1 MSTVRSLGVHRGFR
15 RDSYHPAPYGD
26 RADESRPDRARIV
39 VALNGAPVNG
49 AAPNS
54 TSNTAAFVL
63 APPQLP
69 GNFEAERARL
79 TSEIT
84 TANERAASAKARTD
98 ALLPRAAIANLTLQ
112 LRTSVEAAVAAET
125 QAEAEASAMAPP
137 LPPITLIIDA
147 EAFGRVIATVLGEQ
161 LSARGMGAGTTTA
174 AVRSDAMAAKPSMK
188 HARHFDVFLIGV
200 ATLIVLVI
208 LAAWIG

>member
-1 MSTVRSLGVHRGFR
+1 MSTVRSLGVHPGVR

-26 RADESRPDRARIV
+26 RADDSRLDRVRIV

-49 AAPNS
+49 TTPNS
-54 TSNTAAFVL
+54 ASDTASFVL
-63 APPQLP
+63 APPHSP
-69 GNFEAERARL
+69 SHFEAERARL
-79 TSEIT
+79 THEIAA
-84 TANERAASAKARTD
+84 ANERAATARTRAA
-98 ALLPRAAIANLTLQ
+98 ALPPRAAVANLTLQ
-112 LRTSVEAAVAAET
+112 LRTSTEAALAAEA
-125 QAEAEASAMAPP
+125 QANAEAPAMAPP

-161 LSARGMGAGTTTA
+161 LSARGISMGTD
-174 AVRSDAMAAKPSMK
+174 AVRSEAKPAKPSMK
-188 HARHFDVFLIGV
+188 HARHLDVFLIGV